1 MNEEKIERGKQI
13 VEELSGILREL
24 PDSEVLELLGTG
36 AMADL
41 LKAILD
47 PSEVK
52 KYPNI
57 AEFLL
62 ANKIRASLLAYM
74 RYAIT
79 QNYSFK
85 GTKEGRERF
94 VSPDFHQWF
103 EDGVMFLEGKERF
116 TGFIGLYRNKELK
129 FAIAARDVRGGEQMG
144 PDDFEFLS
152 IEDFNKCLKTI
163 PPNQITDL
171 EKPVRELKELLNRK
185 ETDES
190 KYQELIQKYPWILGL
205 QFEAVQDHRKLDD
218 ENIPDFTGVRRV
230 HDKERDIIEIKQ
242 PFIQIFRRDGN
253 FASEFND
260 AWNQVERYLNFAREE
275 KDYLR
280 RKGLRFNNPKCYL
293 FIGFEI
299 PDDGLKKIKNKEKLN
314 PAIEIRTYKDLLA
327 YVESTIEF
335 VKNLKS
341 MNKKDVDAR

>member
-13 VEELSGILREL
+13 IKELSGILRGL
-24 PDSEVLELLGTG
+24 PDSEVGELLGTG
-36 AMADL
+36 PMADL
-41 LKAILD
+41 LEAILD

-62 ANKIRASLLAYM
+62 ANKNRAWLLAQM

-79 QNYSFK
+79 LNYSFK
-85 GTKEGRERF
+85 VIKEGQEGF

-103 EDGVMFLEGKERF
+103 KEGVMFLEGKERF
-116 TGFIGLYRNKELK
+116 AGFIGLYRNKEVK
-129 FAIAARDVRGGEQMG
+129 YAIAARDVRGELMG

-152 IEDFNKCLKTI
+152 IEDFNARAKRI
-163 PPNQITDL
+163 SPAQITDL

-205 QFEAVQDHRKLDD
+205 QFEVVQDHRKLDD
-218 ENIPDFTGVRRV
+218 ENIPDFTGVRV
-230 HDKERDIIEIKQ
+230 HDKGRDIIEIKQ
-242 PFIQIFRRDGN
+242 PFIPIFRKDGK
-253 FASEFND
+253 FVSKFND
-260 AWNQVERYLNFAREE
+260 AWNQVEKYLNFAREE

-280 RKGLRFNNPKCYL
+280 RKGLRFDNPKCYL

-299 PDDGLKKIKNKEKLN
+299 PDDGLKKIRDKEKLN

-327 YVESTIEF
+327 YAESTIQF

-341 MNKKDVDAR
+341 LNKKDVDSR